1 MGDVQPDL
9 IGRKHIYR
17 TILILGL
24 LGYCWVA
31 YSFVSEGHGIWKG
44 CLIRQFL
51 HIPCPSCGS
60 TRSLIQVL
68 HGDVAGAFM
77 LNPIGIILF
86 LVLLILPP
94 WVVVDLMRGS
104 SSMYY
109 CYRAFEKFI
118 VRPLPAI
125 IAVLLLLGN
134 WIWNFHKFM

>member
-1 MGDVQPDL
+1 MVDKQPDT

-17 TILILGL
+17 TVLILGF

-31 YSFVSEGHGIWKG
+31 YSFATDGHGIWQG

-60 TRSLIQVL
+60 TRALMRVL
-68 HGDVAGAFM
+68 NGDIVGAAM
-77 LNPIGIILF
+77 LNPIGI
-86 LVLLILPP
+86 VLLFVLLVFPP
-94 WVVVDLMRGS
+94 WVMIDLIRGS

-109 CYRAFEKFI
+109 CYRAFERFI

-125 IAVLLLLGN
+125 ILIMLLLSN
-134 WIWNFHKFM
+134 WIWNFNKFM